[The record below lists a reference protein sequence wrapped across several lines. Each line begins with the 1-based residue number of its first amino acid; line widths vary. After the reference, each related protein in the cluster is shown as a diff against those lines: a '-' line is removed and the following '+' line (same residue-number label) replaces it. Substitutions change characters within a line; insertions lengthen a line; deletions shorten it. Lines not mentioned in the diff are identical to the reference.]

1 MGSATQAGGTQ
12 RFAWRLEG
20 TQWFARLCLAMVVLN
35 SLDAFFTVASLRMG
49 WATEINPFMRIA
61 YQASPVWFVLL
72 KLVAVQAGI
81 IVLFANRERQLAR
94 YGLFLCAAAYAGVV
108 LYHVAFLARVAINS

>member
-1 MGSATQAGGTQ
+1 MGSATQAGGN
-12 RFAWRLEG
+12 RRLAWRWEG
-20 TQWFARLCLAMVVLN
+20 TQWFARLCLAILVLN
-35 SLDAFFTVASLRMG
+35 SLDAFFTVAFLRLG
-49 WATEINPFMRIA
+49 WANEMNPFMRVA

-81 IVLFANRERQLAR
+81 IILFANRERRLAR
-94 YGLFLCAAAYAGVV
+94 YGLFLCAAAYCGVV